1 MFAALFLHSIQTHRY
16 GVHLG
21 KRKHY
26 IYRGCAHALLPHSTI
41 SLIQIFVYYCSSHS
55 RKWSANCN
63 RQNIVFLFFFQCRY
77 FIYTISTWGSA
88 DVLNISIGVIRPQI
102 ITGKEMGC
110 CKATQTFP
118 AHELPTPCLHICATF
133 YHLHLSE
140 CFHLLCNH
148 WNKEYL
154 TGCFGGMGCVS
165 DDLTAQSD
173 SSVVY
178 GSPQMFSNNFLAS
191 FQSRQTGFDLDLC
204 FMLHIIYES
213 KLSP

>member
-1 MFAALFLHSIQTHRY
+1 MLCFLIPQYHSFKPLFIIVHHTPESGLQT
-16 GVHLG
+16 
-21 KRKHY
+21 
-26 IYRGCAHALLPHSTI
+26 ATD
-41 SLIQIFVYYCSSHS
+41 
-55 RKWSANCN
+55 
-63 RQNIVFLFFFQCRY
+63 IVLFFFSNVDTL
-77 FIYTISTWGSA
+77 FILYRTWGSA

-118 AHELPTPCLHICATF
+118 VHELPTPCLHICATF

-165 DDLTAQSD
+165 DELTAQSD

-178 GSPQMFSNNFLAS
+178 GSPQMFSNNF
-191 FQSRQTGFDLDLC
+191 
-204 FMLHIIYES
+204 
-213 KLSP
+213 